1 MLPKVS
7 APTEATDPDLQL
19 HAAWLTR
26 LSESGEAVSMQLP
39 AHNGCSAPEQSLNI
53 AGQFDVQELVLP
65 PVSRRGMKA
74 NAIIAALVGC
84 TCAMVVVAVVS
95 VVFEDL
101 EQPPGEQM
109 HIEPSNTSLTAPITD
124 VPEAPKLSVETSL
137 GVVGKPAPLRLS
149 LQRAPDYAV
158 VMIKGLL
165 PAMEVSAGRSVSHN
179 AWQISAT
186 DLKDVW
192 VAPPPGFVGFADL
205 IAELY
210 LPNFQIVDRQSFRME
225 WTSPPS
231 ASERARESEHAR
243 EQGLTDEKDRAPLTT
258 PPPAIQHL
266 NAPDRIAVTPVPR
279 PKPSQHQLR
288 RYGKKAT
295 ILAHAGKRIYAVL
308 SSALEL
314 GARLSPLTMVHSKD
328 FGTGLGDGLV

>member
-1 MLPKVS
+1 MLPE
-7 APTEATDPDLQL
+7 APMEPTDPDLQL

-39 AHNGCSAPEQSLNI
+39 AHDGCSAPEHSLNI

-65 PVSRRGMKA
+65 PVSRRGMRA

-84 TCAMVVVAVVS
+84 ACAMVIAVVS

-101 EQPPGEQM
+101 QQSPGEQM
-109 HIEPSNTSLTAPITD
+109 YIEPSNTSWAAPIAD
-124 VPEAPKLSVETSL
+124 DPEAPKLSVEPSL
-137 GVVGKPAPLRLS
+137 GVVGKPAWLGLS

-165 PAMEVSAGRSVSHN
+165 PTMELSAGRSVGNS
-179 AWQISAT
+179 AWQIPVT

-205 IAELY
+205 VAELY

-225 WTSPPS
+225 WTPPSS

-243 EQGLTDEKDRAPLTT
+243 EQDLTDEKDRAPLTK

-266 NAPDRIAVTPVPR
+266 NAPDRFAVTPVPR

-288 RYGKKAT
+288 RYGEKSDDA
-295 ILAHAGKRIYAVL
+295 
-308 SSALEL
+308 
-314 GARLSPLTMVHSKD
+314 
-328 FGTGLGDGLV
+328 GTGGQKNLRRSVERTRLGSPAVAPNDGSLKGFWDWSR